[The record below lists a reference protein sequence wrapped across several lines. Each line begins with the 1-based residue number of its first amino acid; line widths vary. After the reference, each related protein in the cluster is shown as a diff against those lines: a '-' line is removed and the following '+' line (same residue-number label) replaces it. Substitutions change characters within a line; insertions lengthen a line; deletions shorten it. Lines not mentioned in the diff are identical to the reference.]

1 MRQQPNK
8 EFKGQWNPLKALPKA
23 LLIAGVFGLSQGA
36 HAKANGLIDVYQMAL
51 QYDPVLAQAKA
62 QYEADKEQLNALEG
76 GLLPQIQAGASYTN
90 SDSSLSG
97 YDAEYTNMSLSLNQS
112 VYQHELW
119 ARIDQSEIAL
129 QASQVALQTAEEELI
144 LKVTEAYFN
153 VLLAEQTLELYKS
166 REKSDLLQL
175 ESAQASAEVGLAS
188 QVDVL
193 QAKSSYDLS
202 KSNRINAENSLDL
215 AQEEL
220 LKITGKPFESLKML
234 PLETQLP
241 HYELS
246 LAEVENQ
253 AQENN
258 LGVRASVYQAQIAK
272 QEIEVQKS
280 GYWPVVSAQAQYN
293 DRNYQT
299 DQSDVS
305 DTSIGV
311 NVTVPLYTGGSTTSN
326 VSAARFASQ
335 KSNEALRDS
344 KNLARLNARSQV
356 RNIQRGEVLIAALR
370 EAVKSNDAFLEAAEE
385 GYKVGLKDMLEVLSA
400 RANQVDA
407 RKNLVEALHNQVLNR
422 LRLESALGDLT
433 PQDLEEFDR
442 LLKAGSNAS

>member
-1 MRQQPNK
+1 MRHQPNK
-8 EFKGQWNPLKALPKA
+8 RFKGHWNPLKALPKA

-36 HAKANGLIDVYQMAL
+36 QAKANGLIDVYQMAL
-51 QYDPVLAQAKA
+51 QYDPVLSQAKA

-97 YDAEYTNMSLSLNQS
+97 YDAEYTNMSLTLNQS

-129 QASQVALQTAEEELI
+129 LASQVALQSAEEELI

-166 REKSDLLQL
+166 REKADLLQL

-220 LKITGKPFESLKML
+220 LKITGKPFDSLKML
-234 PLETQLP
+234 PMQTQLP

-246 LAEVENQ
+246 LAEVENK
-253 AQENN
+253 AQMNN

-280 GYWPVVSAQAQYN
+280 GHWPVVSAQAQYN

-305 DTSIGV
+305 DSMIGL

-326 VSAARFASQ
+326 ISAARFASQ

-442 LLKAGSNAS
+442 LLKAGRNAS

>member
-1 MRQQPNK
+1 MRHQPNK
-8 EFKGQWNPLKALPKA
+8 LFKGQWNPLKALPKA

-36 HAKANGLIDVYQMAL
+36 NAKANGLIDVYQMAL

-97 YDAEYTNMSLSLNQS
+97 YDAEYTNMSLTLNQS

-129 QASQVALQTAEEELI
+129 QASQIALQTAEEELI

-166 REKSDLLQL
+166 REKADLLQL

-246 LAEVENQ
+246 LAEVETR
-253 AQENN
+253 AQETN

-280 GYWPVVSAQAQYN
+280 GHWPTVSAQAQYN